1 MTATV
6 VIAGRPNVGKS
17 TLFNRLAGRRL
28 ALVDDTPGVTRDL
41 READARLAELRF
53 RIVDTAGLDQAK
65 AGTLAA
71 RMTALSEQAIAAAGV
86 VLFIIDARA
95 GVTAQDRH
103 FASVVRKAGR
113 PVILVAN
120 KAEGGAGEAGLMEAF
135 SLGLGE
141 PLALSAA
148 HGEGL
153 DALYDALVPY
163 VADTTP
169 SSEVDDGDDDREES
183 GDGEED
189 RKGRRDGK
197 RARPPRPLKLAIV
210 GRPNAG
216 KSTLI
221 NALIGE
227 DRQLTGPEAGITR
240 DAIAIDWEWQ
250 GQKIELWD
258 TAGLRRKARINER
271 LEKMSAGDA
280 LRAIRFAEVVV
291 LVVDATAPFENQD
304 LQIAHLVAEEGRGL
318 VLAVSKWDLVDNQQ
332 QRLREIE
339 EKVREELPQ
348 VLGVGIVTLSGLT
361 GRGLKDLMPAV
372 VETWKIW
379 NRRVPTSKLNRWL
392 LDQVERHPPPAP
404 GGRRIRLRYMTQASA
419 RPPAFVIFCSNA
431 EGLPDTYVR
440 FLVNGLREAFDL
452 WGTPIRVYL
461 RQTKNPYADR
471 KRRKE

>member
-1 MTATV
+1 MTSTV

-41 READARLAELRF
+41 READARLADLRF

-65 AGTLAA
+65 PGSLES
-71 RMTALSEQAIAAAGV
+71 RMTALSEQAIASAGV
-86 VLFIIDARA
+86 VLFVIDARA

-103 FASVVRKAGR
+103 FAGVVRKSGR

-120 KAEGGAGEAGLMEAF
+120 KAEGGAGEAGLMEAYT
-135 SLGLGE
+135 LGLGE
-141 PLALSAA
+141 PLAISAA

-153 DALYDALVPY
+153 DALYDALAPFVSDEHGEG
-163 VADTTP
+163 AN
-169 SSEVDDGDDDREES
+169 DDDDEDDREDGAED
-183 GDGEED
+183 DGED
-189 RKGRRDGK
+189 RPERRQ
-197 RARPPRPLKLAIV
+197 RPQRPLKLAIV

-240 DAIAIDWEWQ
+240 DAIAIDWDWQ

-258 TAGLRRKARINER
+258 TAGLRRRARINER

-291 LVVDATAPFENQD
+291 LVVDATAPLENQD
-304 LQIAHLVAEEGRGL
+304 LQIAHLVAEEARGL
-318 VLAVSKWDLVDNQQ
+318 VIAVSKWDLVENPQA
-332 QRLREIE
+332 RLREIE

-361 GRGLKDLMPAV
+361 GRGLKGLMPAV
-372 VETWKIW
+372 IETWKIW

-419 RPPAFVIFCSNA
+419 RPPTFVIFCSNA
-431 EGLPDTYVR
+431 DDIPATYVR

-452 WGTPIRVYL
+452 WGTPIRVHL
-461 RQTKNPYADR
+461 RQPKNPFAGR

>member
-1 MTATV
+1 M
-6 VIAGRPNVGKS
+6 
-17 TLFNRLAGRRL
+17 
-28 ALVDDTPGVTRDL
+28 TRDL
-41 READARLAELRF
+41 READGRLAELRF
-53 RIVDTAGLDQAK
+53 RIVDTAGLDQARP
-65 AGTLAA
+65 GTLAA
-71 RMTALSEQAIAAAGV
+71 RMTALSEQAIARAGV
-86 VLFIIDARA
+86 VLFVIDARS
-95 GVTAQDRH
+95 GLTAQDRH
-103 FASVVRKAGR
+103 FASAVRKSGR

-135 SLGLGE
+135 SLGLGD
-141 PLALSAA
+141 PVALSAA

-153 DALYDALVPY
+153 DALYDALAPY
-163 VADTTP
+163 VGDEASAAGDDGEDDADDG
-169 SSEVDDGDDDREES
+169 EDDADDGD
-183 GDGEED
+183 
-189 RKGRRDGK
+189 GRRGRGK
-197 RARPPRPLKLAIV
+197 RDRQRARPPRPLKLAIV

-240 DAIAIDWEWQ
+240 DAIAIDWAWQ

-258 TAGLRRKARINER
+258 TAGLRRRARINER

-318 VLAVSKWDLVDNQQ
+318 VLAVSKWDLVENPQG
-332 QRLREIE
+332 RLREIE

-348 VLGVGIVTLSGLT
+348 VLGVGVVTLSGLT
-361 GRGLKDLMPAV
+361 GRGLRGLMPAV

-452 WGTPIRVYL
+452 WGTPVRVYL
-461 RQTKNPYADR
+461 RQPKNPYADR
-471 KRRKE
+471 KRRKA

>member
-1 MTATV
+1 MTQTV

-41 READARLAELRF
+41 READGRLAELRF
-53 RIVDTAGLDQAK
+53 RLVDTAGLDQAK
-65 AGTLAA
+65 PGTLAA
-71 RMTALSEQAIAAAGV
+71 RMTALSEQAIARAGV
-86 VLFIIDARA
+86 VLFVIDARA
-95 GVTAQDRH
+95 GLTAQDRH
-103 FASVVRKAGR
+103 FSSVVRKSGR

-141 PLALSAA
+141 PVALSAA

-153 DALYDALVPY
+153 DALHEALAPY
-163 VADTTP
+163 VGDDP
-169 SSEVDDGDDDREES
+169 SGAGDDGEDGADEGDDGRGRGKSDRQRS
-183 GDGEED
+183 
-189 RKGRRDGK
+189 
-197 RARPPRPLKLAIV
+197 RAPRPLKLAIV

-240 DAIAIDWEWQ
+240 DAIAIDWAWQ
-250 GQKIELWD
+250 GRKIELWD
-258 TAGLRRKARINER
+258 TAGLRRKARISER

-291 LVVDATAPFENQD
+291 LVVDATQPFENQD

-318 VLAVSKWDLVDNQQ
+318 VLAVSKWDLVENPQA
-332 QRLREIE
+332 RLREIE

-348 VLGVGIVTLSGLT
+348 VLGVGVVTLSGLT
-361 GRGLKDLMPAV
+361 GRGLNGLMPAV

-452 WGTPIRVYL
+452 WGTPVRVYL
-461 RQTKNPYADR
+461 RQPKNPYADR